1 MRKSLLALLVAAAV
15 AAPAAQAM
23 FLGKSFTVLPD
34 SPWKLEVSPS
44 AGNGSGTAVTVLE
57 VRGTTLAV
65 LDKLSVAEGTSVT
78 RSYKATTRSVGRI
91 IITFDQPNL
100 NSMTSVR
107 ITQENH
113 VQHVRFDQ
121 QVRIAGARGSR
132 RMGDRR
138 RALKRGRRLPDSPAR
153 QRETTR

>member
-1 MRKSLLALLVAAAV
+1 MRKSLVALLVAAAV

-91 IITFDQPNL
+91 IITFDQPNV

-107 ITQENH
+107 ITQEITSSTFASTNKFELP
-113 VQHVRFDQ
+113 VL
-121 QVRIAGARGSR
+121 
-132 RMGDRR
+132 GDH
-138 RALKRGRRLPDSPAR
+138 AEWVIDVAP
-153 QRETTR
+153 